1 VLLVH
6 KGLLALLVRPALKAQ
21 QVLLDLMVQ
30 QAPWAA
36 QALQAVLVQQVLQ
49 VQALLVL

>member
-1 VLLVH
+1 MLLVLLEV
-6 KGLLALLVRPALKAQ
+6 
-21 QVLLDLMVQ
+21 QVLKVRQAQRDMMVL
-30 QAPWAA
+30 QALWAA